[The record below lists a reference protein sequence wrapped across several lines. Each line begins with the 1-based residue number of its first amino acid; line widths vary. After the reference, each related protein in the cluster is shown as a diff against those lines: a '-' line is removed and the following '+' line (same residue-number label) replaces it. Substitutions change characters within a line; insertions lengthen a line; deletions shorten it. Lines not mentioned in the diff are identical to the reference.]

1 MIACCARAGYLQK
14 AARERAVLDGFAPD
28 FIASLFRGENR
39 VLMLPENMD
48 LLDGLRP
55 AGGETI

>member
-1 MIACCARAGYLQK
+1 VPSAGYLQK
-14 AARERAVLDGFAPD
+14 AAQERAVLHGFAPD

-39 VLMLPENMD
+39 VFTPPENMEH
-48 LLDGLRP
+48 LLNGLRL